1 MHWLIFLLQFN
12 PSVPITPEMPG
23 FKKNTELGDRMHC
36 VCIVVDGSTVGVLP
50 EKMLEK
56 IKAIL
61 AKIRQRGTEL

>member
-1 MHWLIFLLQFN
+1 
-12 PSVPITPEMPG
+12 MPG
-23 FKKNTELGDRMHC
+23 FKKNTTLEDRMHC